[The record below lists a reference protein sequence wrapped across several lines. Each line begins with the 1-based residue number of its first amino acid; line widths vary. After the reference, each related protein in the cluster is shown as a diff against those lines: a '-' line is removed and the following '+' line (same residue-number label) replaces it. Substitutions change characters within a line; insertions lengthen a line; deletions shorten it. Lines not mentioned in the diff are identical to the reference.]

1 MDSRTTGKSA
11 DRWSNAPS
19 DPPDRQEM
27 SASVSALR
35 FGGVAEPEGAQMATT
50 SQRHHVVVIGSG
62 FGGLRAAKALKR
74 ADVDITMISR
84 TTTHLF
90 QPLLYQVA
98 TGILSEGEIA
108 PTTRLVLRKQKNV
121 SVRLGEVEDIDLQA
135 KTVTSKLMSQET
147 VMHFDSLIVAAGA
160 QQSYFGNDHFAT
172 FAPGMKT
179 IDDAL
184 ELRGRILG
192 AFEAAEVVTDPAE
205 RERRLTF
212 VVVGAGPTGVELAGQ
227 IAELAER
234 TLAGAFRSIRPQD
247 CRVIL
252 LDAASAV
259 LPPMGP
265 KLGLKA
271 QKRLEKL
278 GVEIQLNAMVTNVD
292 YRGLTVTDQDGTERR
307 IDCACKVWSA
317 GVQASPLGKLIA
329 DQSDGS
335 QTDRA
340 GRVVVE
346 ADLTVKGHPYVFVI
360 GDLMAVPG
368 VPGMAQGAIQGASY
382 AATIIERALAGQ
394 DDPAER
400 EPFTYRDKGSMATV
414 SRFDAV
420 TQVPIPM
427 SSKKIELTG
436 PLAWLAWLVL
446 HLVYLVGYKNQV
458 TTLFAWFVTFMGRG
472 RSQMAITSQMIYART
487 AMQMLQSHMGALAAV
502 EAADEVEKDESA

>member
-1 MDSRTTGKSA
+1 MGNT
-11 DRWSNAPS
+11 P
-19 DPPDRQEM
+19 
-27 SASVSALR
+27 
-35 FGGVAEPEGAQMATT
+35 ATK
-50 SQRHHVVVIGSG
+50 RHHVVVIGSG

-74 ADVDITMISR
+74 ADVDVTLISR

-121 SVRLGEVEDIDLQA
+121 RVLLGEVEAIDLNA
-135 KTVTSKLMSQET
+135 KTVTSRLMSMHT
-147 VMHFDSLIVAAGA
+147 VTPYDSLIVAAGA

-172 FAPGMKT
+172 YAPGMKT

-192 AFEAAEVVTDPAE
+192 AFEAAEVSTDHAE

-212 VVVGAGPTGVELAGQ
+212 VVVGAGPTGVEVAGQ

-234 TLAGAFRSIRPQD
+234 TLAGSFRTIEPKD

-252 LDAASAV
+252 LDAAPAV

-265 KLGLKA
+265 KLGRKA
-271 QKRLEKL
+271 QQRLEKM

-292 YRGLTVTDQDGTERR
+292 YMGITIKDKDGEERR

-317 GVQASPLGKLIA
+317 GVQASPLGKMIA
-329 DQSDGS
+329 EQSEG
-335 QTDRA
+335 TEIDRA

-346 ADLTVKGHPYVFVI
+346 PDLTVKGHPYVFVV

-368 VPGMAQGAIQGASY
+368 VPGMAQGAIQGANY
-382 AATIIERALAGQ
+382 ATKLIKHAVKGH
-394 DDPAER
+394 DDPANR
-400 EPFTYRDKGSMATV
+400 EPFKYFDKGSMATI
-414 SRFDAV
+414 SRNSAV
-420 TQVPIPM
+420 AKVGKLEF
-427 SSKKIELTG
+427 SG
-436 PLAWLAWLVL
+436 YLAWLAWLGL
-446 HLVYLVGYKNQV
+446 HLLYLVGFKNRF
-458 TTLFAWFVTFMGRG
+458 TTLIAWFITFITQSRG
-472 RSQMAITSQMIYART
+472 QMAITSQMIYARL
-487 AMQMLQSHMGALAAV
+487 AMEMLQNQQKEALAAV
-502 EAADEVEKDESA
+502 EQADELERSESAG